1 MTDRQH
7 SQASPPDSDQ
17 GKVRESRGTLPAD
30 QSPAD
35 RAAGVPS
42 AGEAAASKKLTEDE
56 QMALYEKELKE
67 NDWGHQPC

>member
-17 GKVRESRGTLPAD
+17 GEVRESPGTVPAAKL
-30 QSPAD
+30 PAD
-35 RAAGVPS
+35 RAADLPS
-42 AGEAAASKKLTEDE
+42 AGEAAASKKLTKDE